1 MPRLALTRAVCPR
14 DPDRPRSAPDRV
26 EVGVLTLT
34 SSAPIVVGVEQGF
47 FREYGIEPEATIALK
62 DIVDTSFLE
71 AAIKAVGN

>member
-1 MPRLALTRAVCPR
+1 
-14 DPDRPRSAPDRV
+14 
-26 EVGVLTLT
+26 VGVLKLT

-47 FREYGIEPEATIALK
+47 FREYGIEPEATIPLK